1 MYVTMYDTNWN
12 YIGSPGVIAY
22 DTREIIHS
30 VKHKDTSC
38 FAYLMQLTTPSSSW
52 FVHSYSIEILK
63 PISVIVS
70 HGEPIHL

>member
-1 MYVTMYDTNWN
+1 LN
-12 YIGSPGVIAY
+12 YIGLPGVIAY

-30 VKHKDTSC
+30 AKYNSTKC
-38 FAYLMQLTTPSSSW
+38 LAYLIQLTTPSSSL
-52 FVHSYSIEILK
+52 FVHPYSIEILK